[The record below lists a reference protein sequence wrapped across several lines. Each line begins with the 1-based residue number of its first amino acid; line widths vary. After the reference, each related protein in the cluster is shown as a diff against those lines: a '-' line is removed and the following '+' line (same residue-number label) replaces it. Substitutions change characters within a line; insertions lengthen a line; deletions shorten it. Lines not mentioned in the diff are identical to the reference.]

1 MATPLLEVR
10 DKMLQAAPGNKGIIP
25 YVFESNS
32 CGHLLPSYLTKK
44 LRMHCWA
51 QRLSA
56 LVLLFISTQLFMDCV
71 CSFFFFLFFFPCF
84 VFKWK
89 GHLFCIYM
97 KSSFK
102 SVGLPA
108 ALKSLQMLCVDRIL
122 SVKHHWCGC
131 TIYGK
136 PTVCLPLKFVMIL
149 LRCLVIGFAHSVSLS
164 KTGNR
169 ESFCSPWLLAGNV
182 FYEE

>member
-32 CGHLLPSYLTKK
+32 CGHLLSSQFTKK

-56 LVLLFISTQLFMDCV
+56 LVLLFISTQLSMDCV

-108 ALKSLQMLCVDRIL
+108 ALKSLQMLCGQNPISQTSLVWLHNLWKTNSVFTFKICHDLAQVSCYRI
-122 SVKHHWCGC
+122 C
-131 TIYGK
+131 
-136 PTVCLPLKFVMIL
+136 
-149 LRCLVIGFAHSVSLS
+149 
-164 KTGNR
+164 
-169 ESFCSPWLLAGNV
+169 SFCFIEQDWESGKFLQPLVVGRECIL
-182 FYEE
+182 